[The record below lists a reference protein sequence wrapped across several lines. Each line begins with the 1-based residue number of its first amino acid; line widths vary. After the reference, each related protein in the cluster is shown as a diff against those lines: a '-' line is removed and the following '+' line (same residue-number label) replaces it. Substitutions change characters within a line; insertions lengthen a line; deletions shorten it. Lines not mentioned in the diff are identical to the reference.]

1 LSPTSLSR
9 FMPMRL
15 VIVPKNEL
23 SDEQRRYLKER
34 LAAPEHRNDKGPA
47 HVWNTSRAFLYAFID
62 KELNLPI
69 AIAEA
74 SGRPLATPAWWVD
87 SKFRSQGYGNEV
99 VDLLAEFLKTDGVT
113 DIGAIQIESYCNEYD
128 EQSTRLAR
136 RIRSRFDEA
145 GDS

>member
-1 LSPTSLSR
+1 
-9 FMPMRL
+9 MRL
-15 VIVPKNEL
+15 VIVPKKEL
-23 SDEQRRYLKER
+23 SDEQRRYLEER
-34 LAAPEHRNDKGPA
+34 LAAPEHRNDKGPPQ
-47 HVWNTSRAFLYAFID
+47 VWNKYQDFLYAFVH
-62 KELNLPI
+62 KELTLPI

-74 SGRPLATPAWWVD
+74 SGRPLASPGWWVD
-87 SKFRSQGYGNEV
+87 SKFRGRGYGNEV

-136 RIRSRFDEA
+136 RIRSRFAEE

>member
-1 LSPTSLSR
+1 
-9 FMPMRL
+9 MPMRL

-34 LAAPEHRNDKGPA
+34 LAAPEHRNDKGPP

-87 SKFRSQGYGNEV
+87 SKFRGQGYGNEV